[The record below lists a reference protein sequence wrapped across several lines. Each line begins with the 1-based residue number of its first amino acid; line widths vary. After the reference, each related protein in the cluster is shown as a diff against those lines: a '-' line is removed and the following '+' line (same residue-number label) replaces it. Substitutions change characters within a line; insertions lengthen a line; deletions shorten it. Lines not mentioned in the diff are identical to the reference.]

1 MQGLVFDIKR
11 FAIHDG
17 DGIRTT
23 VFFKGCPLR
32 CLWCQNPEGLIY
44 EQRLWYFPNR
54 CLHCNQCVESCPEQA
69 LSSTNDP
76 HRIHIDHEKCTRCGV
91 CTQICPTNA
100 LAFDSNWYSVEALV
114 EEVRKDSVFYDV
126 SGGGVTV
133 SGGDPVYQ
141 HEFVTAFLKRCKEE
155 GLHTTLESS
164 MYTSKEIVN
173 TFLPVVYKFIV
184 DLKIFDPLE
193 HKKAT
198 GKDNIRIKENIAYLI
213 EQGVDVLI
221 RVPLIPGYTACKE
234 NLEQIGKFIHDLSPN
249 TPIELLNH
257 NHLARDKYMKMG
269 LDYPVFET
277 IGQYSTEEMNIFNS
291 YIEHG

>member
-1 MQGLVFDIKR
+1 
-11 FAIHDG
+11 
-17 DGIRTT
+17 
-23 VFFKGCPLR
+23 
-32 CLWCQNPEGLIY
+32 
-44 EQRLWYFPNR
+44 
-54 CLHCNQCVESCPEQA
+54 
-69 LSSTNDP
+69 
-76 HRIHIDHEKCTRCGV
+76 
-91 CTQICPTNA
+91 
-100 LAFDSNWYSVEALV
+100 VEALV